1 MTVQMA
7 EHLYDDGEHGK
18 TGLPVP
24 TATGKKYGF
33 SPYTFWN
40 YIQELIEGG
49 FVVHCSN
56 KNPRQPNDYSFSFA
70 WILPKEPALLR
81 PIVYLTKIRIRISNR
96 NFIGYP
102 DFG

>member
-1 MTVQMA
+1 MTMVSTVKRDFQF
-7 EHLYDDGEHGK
+7 
-18 TGLPVP
+18 P

-49 FVVHCSN
+49 FVVRCSN

-70 WILPKEPALLR
+70 WKLPKEPSLLR
-81 PIVYLTKIRIRISNR
+81 PKAMATYSISDQN
-96 NFIGYP
+96 P
-102 DFG
+102 DKDQQ